1 MTDDG
6 GEQDIKTYCAL
17 CIARCGAIAS
27 VENGRFAS
35 LSPDPT
41 HPTGRAVCAKGR
53 AAPELVYNPDR
64 LLYPMKR
71 TRPKGDPDP
80 GWVRIGW
87 DEALQLT
94 ADAIKKTA
102 AEHGPEA
109 VAFTQSSPSTTSLS
123 DSAAWIRRLMNAI
136 GTPNTAGNIELC
148 GWGRAYATSYSFGGP
163 SVGVGRPVLAG
174 GGGRRGGR
182 SRHTGGV
189 EAAGLELG

>member
-1 MTDDG
+1 
-6 GEQDIKTYCAL
+6 L
-17 CIARCGAIAS
+17 
-27 VENGRFAS
+27 
-35 LSPDPT
+35 PDPT

-163 SVGVGRPVLAG
+163 SVGVGPGVGAMCDIENAG
-174 GGGRRGGR
+174 CLILWGYNPSMTRLTHG
-182 SRHTGGV
+182 TM
-189 EAAGLELG
+189 AAQAVKRACA